1 MELTPKSFDLRQLLC
16 GIRCRLSAGG
26 HGSTFWLC
34 QVTASYFGTCREIS
48 IAPRNTLEE
57 RIQVGAVK
65 CEQRC

>member
-1 MELTPKSFDLRQLLC
+1 MPAVGWWSR
-16 GIRCRLSAGG
+16 IYV
-26 HGSTFWLC
+26 WLC
-34 QVTASYFGTCREIS
+34 HVTASYFGTCRKMS